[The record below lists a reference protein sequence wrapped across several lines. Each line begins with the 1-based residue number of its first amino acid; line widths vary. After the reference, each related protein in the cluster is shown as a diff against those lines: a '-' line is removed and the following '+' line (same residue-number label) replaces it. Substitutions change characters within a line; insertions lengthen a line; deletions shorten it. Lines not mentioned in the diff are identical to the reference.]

1 MLAVLDG
8 SARGL
13 TPGSAPALRVLAETM
28 RQTARRRDRDFV
40 RLLHRGGL
48 TAHMLNP
55 AAIAAAQREV
65 GAALAAAPTAV
76 AAVASDRGTTH
87 VSVVDGEGNAAAF
100 TASNGSHSGV
110 IVPGT
115 GLHLNNM
122 MGEEDLAAGRH
133 LRPGV
138 RLTSMQA
145 PTVLDRDGR
154 VRLVV
159 GSSGSNRL
167 RSAITQVIV
176 NVIDHGMSVAD
187 AVSFPR
193 VHVEQDRLD
202 CEGGFDPD
210 QLDLL
215 EQAGERLVRFDG
227 LNLYFGGANAVACHA
242 DGRLTAAGDPRRD
255 CFGIVL

>member
-1 MLAVLDG
+1 
-8 SARGL
+8 
-13 TPGSAPALRVLAETM
+13 
-28 RQTARRRDRDFV
+28 
-40 RLLHRGGL
+40 
-48 TAHMLNP
+48 
-55 AAIAAAQREV
+55 
-65 GAALAAAPTAV
+65 
-76 AAVASDRGTTH
+76 
-87 VSVVDGEGNAAAF
+87 
-100 TASNGSHSGV
+100 
-110 IVPGT
+110 
-115 GLHLNNM
+115 
-122 MGEEDLAAGRH
+122 
-133 LRPGV
+133 
-138 RLTSMQA
+138 MQA